1 MMKISKLSIVVY
13 FVVIVA
19 AIRFSIVGIDCW
31 KNYKNQ
37 QIVKETIIPNAKKH
51 FSICFVNCGI
61 YLKCMNMLDN
71 QINNEVKL

>member
-37 QIVKETIIPNAKKH
+37 QIVKETIIPEAEKFLREHEFYYRENIQYVRDSVALG
-51 FSICFVNCGI
+51 N
-61 YLKCMNMLDN
+61 L
-71 QINNEVKL
+71 